1 MRRVAASLLA
11 VVFSFTL
18 IASDLMLADS
28 TSQLPS
34 CCRRGGK
41 HHCASS
47 HPSDGS
53 SDRTLGAAR
62 CGSFPTAKS
71 FPAQIVTPPDT
82 SSNGF
87 VLGVQPRV
95 LPKTR
100 LWIGIAEANAE
111 SKRGPPSLLS

>member
-11 VVFSFTL
+11 VMFSFTL
-18 IASDLMLADS
+18 IASDLIFADT

-47 HPSDGS
+47 HLSDGS
-53 SDRTLGAAR
+53 SDRTVGAAK
-62 CGSFPTAKS
+62 CESFPTVKA
-71 FPAQIVTPPDT
+71 FPSQIVTPLDT
-82 SSNGF
+82 STNGF
-87 VLGVQPRV
+87 VLAVQPSV
-95 LPKTR
+95 LPRTR
-100 LWIGIAEANAE
+100 LWIGISEANAE